1 MTNATTKQLSGDNRT
16 VYAFAATNTSLFYGT
31 QTVQVCS
38 AFFPQHDTPVSH
50 NTKRFV
56 SSLAIYGCFTLVNDR
71 DRRWTSTFSEVP
83 GMIVLV
89 ETPVGMELSKL
100 FEILISFGL
109 LRIFLSL
116 SLQCF
121 ICLFQPSHYCVR
133 VYGGYVIFLH
143 TIVKIPMTKTKN
155 ITSMEQKITIEEEN
169 TETLNCYLPR
179 HITTEKSRVTPKESA

>member
-1 MTNATTKQLSGDNRT
+1 
-16 VYAFAATNTSLFYGT
+16 
-31 QTVQVCS
+31 
-38 AFFPQHDTPVSH
+38 
-50 NTKRFV
+50 
-56 SSLAIYGCFTLVNDR
+56 
-71 DRRWTSTFSEVP
+71 
-83 GMIVLV
+83 MIVLV

-100 FEILISFGL
+100 FEILISSGL

-133 VYGGYVIFLH
+133 VYDGYVIFLH